1 MKNLQSS
8 NIGHGGQAQVDSTS
22 EAQATGTGKH
32 SQQDAGPKNAHHQDI
47 VPLPEDTEDVQA
59 QKTVPA
65 QGGDMSGTVGEREH
79 LSLEEIRGTSSAPDK
94 EDKVIAG
101 CLTKDKQRDAYR
113 NLLTDE
119 EEPGPLLVVNK
130 APNVHSIPPIAR
142 RKTDRERLWDQV
154 CKAKESKDEANA
166 DFLLRIY
173 LSLPKD
179 TDVLAV
185 PVQLSNVRSS
195 SSDAALPTQH
205 SRSVDKTV
213 NFIRGSVPN
222 HFDIGFTPFFD
233 KNIREFRGPLPLTI
247 FNKEWQEDA
256 VSFHS
261 GK

>member
-1 MKNLQSS
+1 MVEDIVTRATRKMKNLQSS

-22 EAQATGTGKH
+22 EAQALV
-32 SQQDAGPKNAHHQDI
+32 QDI

-119 EEPGPLLVVNK
+119 EEPGPLVVNK

-185 PVQLSNVRSS
+185 PAMRSFAQTFDGQLPMPCNSFNWRTLAVRDAAAVRS
-195 SSDAALPTQH
+195 
-205 SRSVDKTV
+205 
-213 NFIRGSVPN
+213 
-222 HFDIGFTPFFD
+222 
-233 KNIREFRGPLPLTI
+233 
-247 FNKEWQEDA
+247 
-256 VSFHS
+256 VSGWTGVELLF
-261 GK
+261 GMNRAGEGRML